1 MPGWICDASYFA
13 RDCHCQP
20 SYTVTLFNNVTLLFF
35 LHCNIF
41 SIVTSLHC
49 FRRPTLQLSL
59 FQMGLARR
67 RREYTQKDYQTNIN
81 ELHKNINDF
90 QHYLTNN
97 FFSSQTQI
105 KRKLGTATYLT
116 FYLPHKIKSQ
126 TAFSHK
132 NEFNALSMGQ
142 FLQLW
147 NLEFIQAGPSRSAD
161 SAQFNFN
168 SELLETT
175 FFLYLTLA
183 SEMIIRAKSLHRN
196 RNPQNAAK
204 CGVFFFYARLP
215 KFET

>member
-1 MPGWICDASYFA
+1 MKKNYPVLHGIQKTYLEHRCKQVQTKEIQKHLLCISRSFTFTYKVTIASFGAWY
-13 RDCHCQP
+13 
-20 SYTVTLFNNVTLLFF
+20 S
-35 LHCNIF
+35 
-41 SIVTSLHC
+41 
-49 FRRPTLQLSL
+49 
-59 FQMGLARR
+59 
-67 RREYTQKDYQTNIN
+67 
-81 ELHKNINDF
+81 
-90 QHYLTNN
+90 
-97 FFSSQTQI
+97 TQI

-215 KFET
+215 KFETWQ

>member
-1 MPGWICDASYFA
+1 M
-13 RDCHCQP
+13 
-20 SYTVTLFNNVTLLFF
+20 
-35 LHCNIF
+35 
-41 SIVTSLHC
+41 
-49 FRRPTLQLSL
+49 
-59 FQMGLARR
+59 
-67 RREYTQKDYQTNIN
+67 
-81 ELHKNINDF
+81 
-90 QHYLTNN
+90 
-97 FFSSQTQI
+97 
-105 KRKLGTATYLT
+105 
-116 FYLPHKIKSQ
+116 PHKIKSQ

-142 FLQLW
+142 FLQHW

-204 CGVFFFYARLP
+204 CGVFFFLCLFAENQNLTRGGQHWRVSARHLINQSACGYNYLSFFRVKIKLNIGDAKNMKRNILKP
-215 KFET
+215 DHVVSQDLFW